1 MNDRSQG
8 GSVLENGSIEI
19 MQNRRLL
26 ADDRRGVDE
35 ALNDEGI
42 AVNARYH
49 LQFFDYTKTKSSQR
63 TVQRMIDEPVTF
75 FVSKV
80 NSN

>member
-42 AVNARYH
+42 AVNAHYY

>member
-1 MNDRSQG
+1 MNEFSQG

-49 LQFFDYTKTKSSQR
+49 LQFFDYTKTKASQR